1 MSVDKRRLPLRGRA
15 TPLRSQRH
23 DVTRK
28 ALLASGAL
36 SSLLYVIATDGVAA
50 SMWEGYRRTEQMVS
64 ELFAVGSPGRDVL
77 LPFTWVYTVL
87 FTAFGVGVWNSVR
100 GNRALRIGGGLLIGY
115 GLWNIM
121 GALYP
126 LTLGDDASVPMHIL
140 ATNIQLALMVAA
152 MCFVAAGF
160 HGRMRAYSIVSLAA
174 SAVMGMVAF
183 AAAPGPKLVLG
194 IGERISIGAF
204 LLWVAVLAAALWK
217 RPAADRTLQ
226 LQAPKRTHCLS
237 PPVKVRPL

>member
-1 MSVDKRRLPLRGRA
+1 MSIDKRRRLPQRRRA
-15 TPLRSQRH
+15 RPLGSQRREAA
-23 DVTRK
+23 RK
-28 ALLASGAL
+28 ALLAAGPL
-36 SSLLYVIATDGVAA
+36 SSLLYVIATDVVAA
-50 SMWEGYRRTEQMVS
+50 SQWDGYRRSEQMVS

-77 LPFTWVYTVL
+77 APFTWIYTVL
-87 FTAFGVGVWNSVR
+87 FTAFGVGAWNSVR
-100 GNRALRIGGGLLIGY
+100 GNRALRIAGGLLIGY

-140 ATNIQLALMVAA
+140 VTNIQLALMVAA

-160 HGRMRAYSIVSLAA
+160 HGRMRAYSIASLVV

-183 AAAPGPKLVLG
+183 AAAPGPNLVLG
-194 IGERISIGAF
+194 ISERISIGAF

-217 RPAADRTLQ
+217 RRGADRASQ
-226 LQAPKRTHCLS
+226 
-237 PPVKVRPL
+237 V

>member
-1 MSVDKRRLPLRGRA
+1 MSIDKHRLPVRGWAA
-15 TPLRSQRH
+15 TQESQRR

-28 ALLASGAL
+28 ALLAAGAL
-36 SSLLYVIATDGVAA
+36 SSLLYVVATDVVAA
-50 SMWEGYRRTEQMVS
+50 STWDGYRRTEQMVS

-77 LPFTWVYTVL
+77 LPFTWLYTLL
-87 FTAFGVGVWNSVR
+87 FTAYGMGVWNSVH
-100 GNRALRIGGGLLIGY
+100 GNRALRIGAGLLTAY

-126 LTLGDDASVPMHIL
+126 LTLGDEASVPMHIL

-160 HGRMRAYSIVSLAA
+160 RGRMRAYSIASLVL

-183 AAAPGPKLVLG
+183 MAAPRPSLMLG
-194 IGERISIGAF
+194 IGERISKG
-204 LLWVAVLAAALWK
+204 
-217 RPAADRTLQ
+217 
-226 LQAPKRTHCLS
+226 THGFHS
-237 PPVKVRPL
+237 V

>member
-1 MSVDKRRLPLRGRA
+1 MSIDKRRLPLRRRA
-15 TPLRSQRH
+15 ATQGSQRH

-28 ALLASGAL
+28 ALLATGPL
-36 SSLLYVIATDGVAA
+36 SSLLYVIATDVVAA
-50 SMWEGYRRTEQMVS
+50 SQWDGYRRTEQMVS

-77 LPFTWVYTVL
+77 VPFTWLYTVL

-100 GNRALRIGGGLLIGY
+100 GNGALRIGGGLLTGY

-126 LTLGDDASVPMHIL
+126 LTLGDNASIPMHIV

-160 HGRMRAYSIVSLAA
+160 HDRMRTYSIVSLAA

-183 AAAPGPKLVLG
+183 AAAPGPNLVLG
-194 IGERISIGAF
+194 IGERMSIGAF
-204 LLWVAVLAAALWK
+204 LLWVAVLAVALWK
-217 RPAADRTLQ
+217 RPAADRT
-226 LQAPKRTHCLS
+226 S
-237 PPVKVRPL
+237 PV

>member
-1 MSVDKRRLPLRGRA
+1 MSIDKRQPPQRGWAA
-15 TPLRSQRH
+15 TQGSQRR

-28 ALLASGAL
+28 ALLAAGAL
-36 SSLLYVIATDGVAA
+36 SSLLYVIATDVVAA
-50 SMWEGYRRTEQMVS
+50 SRWDGYHRTQQMVS

-77 LPFTWVYTVL
+77 LPFTWLYTVL

-160 HGRMRAYSIVSLAA
+160 HGRMRLYSIVSLAA

-183 AAAPGPKLVLG
+183 MAAPGPNLVLG
-194 IGERISIGAF
+194 ISEKISIGAF
-204 LLWVAVLAAALWK
+204 LLWVAVLAVSLWK
-217 RPAADRTLQ
+217 RPAADRTSQ
-226 LQAPKRTHCLS
+226 LQAP
-237 PPVKVRPL
+237 

>member
-1 MSVDKRRLPLRGRA
+1 MSIDKRQPPQRGWAA
-15 TPLRSQRH
+15 TQGSQRN
-23 DVTRK
+23 DVIRK
-28 ALLASGAL
+28 ALLAAGAL
-36 SSLLYVIATDGVAA
+36 SSLLYVVATDVVAA
-50 SMWEGYRRTEQMVS
+50 SMWDGYRRTEQMVS

-77 LPFTWVYTVL
+77 LPFTWLYTVL
-87 FTAFGVGVWNSVR
+87 FTAFGVGVWNSAR

-126 LTLGDDASVPMHIL
+126 LTLGDDASIPIHIL
-140 ATNIQLALMVAA
+140 ATNIQLALIVAA

-160 HGRMRAYSIVSLAA
+160 PGRMRAYSIVSLAA

-183 AAAPGPKLVLG
+183 MAAPGPNLVLG
-194 IGERISIGAF
+194 ISERISIGAF

-217 RPAADRTLQ
+217 RPAADRTSQ
-226 LQAPKRTHCLS
+226 
-237 PPVKVRPL
+237 V